1 MWIMGFVKD
10 ECAKEDAAGYFC
22 ISHVFA
28 PGLSS
33 SETIKLGKEETNA
46 ALVYVL
52 SLISSVATATYERMR
67 NSHFHTKKYDLMER

>member
-1 MWIMGFVKD
+1 MWIMGFAKD
-10 ECAKEDAAGYFC
+10 ECAKEDAARYFYR
-22 ISHVFA
+22 SYVFA

-52 SLISSVATATYERMR
+52 SLISARKM
-67 NSHFHTKKYDLMER
+67 